1 MQRLHLT
8 VTGVER
14 IFRVSG
20 REDVMGSRLACV
32 GLALLLGVAPAAA
45 QSTRSLVIGIAQ
57 EPSSLDPLF
66 HNVTPN
72 DAAARAFFETLFRM
86 DEEERL
92 VPGLATA
99 WRTADPTTW
108 EVELRRGVRFHD
120 GSAFT
125 AEDVVYTMARAP
137 RVPNSPSSYAQYVAG
152 MTFEVVAPDRLRIR
166 TATPSPL
173 LPNNLA
179 NLVILPRG
187 LGTEVRTEDFN
198 AGRAIIGTGPYR
210 FVRWAPGQDLVMRR
224 NPDYRGEAPRF
235 ETVTVKPLTGNTAR
249 VAALLSGSVDLIEQ
263 VPVADLPR
271 LRATRGITLHQGVS
285 NRTMYLFFDHF
296 REPSPF
302 LTGTDGRN
310 PLRDLR
316 VRQAVSM
323 AIDRRALAERL
334 MDGVAVPAAALLP
347 ASYFG
352 VSPRLQVQAQDL
364 DGARRLLAEA
374 GYPNGFGLTLH
385 APSGRYLNDARMAQA
400 VGQMLQRIGISMQV
414 ETMPSAV
421 FFSQASSGGPN
432 GEPRF
437 SFIFLGINTG
447 TGEASASMRPLVACI
462 RPEIGFG
469 ASNRGRYCNPRL
481 DALLEE
487 ALRTVEDARRRA
499 LLERAMEL
507 TVEDLAVV
515 PLVHMV
521 NTWAGRDRI
530 GYRPRTDERTL
541 VTDVTLTD

>member
-1 MQRLHLT
+1 MTRKAA
-8 VTGVER
+8 
-14 IFRVSG
+14 I
-20 REDVMGSRLACV
+20 LATLLV
-32 GLALLLGVAPAAA
+32 ALAAPASA
-45 QSTRSLVIGIAQ
+45 QSPRSLSIGIAQ

-72 DAAARAFFETLFRM
+72 DSAARSFFEPLFRM
-86 DEEERL
+86 DEAERI

-99 WRTADPTTW
+99 WRTLDATTW
-108 EVELRRGVRFHD
+108 EVTLRTDVRFHD

-125 AEDVVYTMARAP
+125 ADDVVFSMARAP

-152 MTFEVVAPDRLRIR
+152 MSFEVAGPHRILIR
-166 TATPSPL
+166 TTTPSPL

-179 NLVILPRG
+179 NIVILPRS
-187 LGTEVRTEDFN
+187 LGAEVRTEDFN
-198 AGRAIIGTGPYR
+198 SGRAMIGTGPYR
-210 FVRWAPGQDLVMRR
+210 FLRWAPGQDLVMRR
-224 NPDYRGEAPRF
+224 NAEYWGEAPRF
-235 ETVTVKPLTGNTAR
+235 DNVTVKPLQSNAAR

-271 LRATRGITLHQGVS
+271 LRATRGVTLHQSVS

-302 LTGTDGRN
+302 ITGTEGRN
-310 PLRDLR
+310 PFRDLR
-316 VRQAVSM
+316 VRRAISM

-347 ASYFG
+347 ATYFG
-352 VSPRLQVQAQDL
+352 SSPRLAVQPHDPE
-364 DGARRLLAEA
+364 GARRLLAEA
-374 GYPNGFGLTLH
+374 GYPNGFGVTLH
-385 APSGRYLNDARMAQA
+385 SPSGRYLNDARMAQA
-400 VGQMLQRIGISMQV
+400 LGQMLQRAGLSMQV

-469 ASNRGRYCNPRL
+469 ASNRGRYCNPQL

-487 ALRTVEDARRRA
+487 ALRTVDDERRRS

-515 PLVHMV
+515 PLVHLV
-521 NTWAGRDRI
+521 NTWAGRDRV

-541 VTDVTLTD
+541 VTDVTLSD